1 MKNIILFIL
10 LIILVIIY
18 YKNYFSIKEDFETLD
33 STIKTMG
40 KVKPAEKIDSDTI
53 KENIPYYKHRI
64 KDLWSKSDEKDEFES
79 YWEEWE
85 IYLSNNNDSNYD
97 KPDTYSNMPPK
108 GIKKDEGFWF
118 WE

>member
-53 KENIPYYKHRI
+53 KENT
-64 KDLWSKSDEKDEFES
+64 L
-79 YWEEWE
+79 
-85 IYLSNNNDSNYD
+85 L
-97 KPDTYSNMPPK
+97 
-108 GIKKDEGFWF
+108 IKKNHLIKKV
-118 WE
+118 